1 MQVFKTYFLLL
12 KSYRGVVILYTSI
25 FLGVA
30 IVMTN
35 ATAGDGEEVFV
46 AERLDV
52 GVIDRDHGSIAKGLM
67 EYFADEHDLKELKDQ
82 EDAILNELYW
92 RKVDYVLVIPEGYE
106 ESLTDTDGKNMD
118 LECMKVPGSFE
129 SSFFESEL
137 SLYLSKLTGL
147 LESGETLSEAFSTMQ
162 DIQEEK
168 AEVSMADFVNENQG
182 DKTTAFF
189 MFAPYFF
196 ITLGISGVGLILLSF
211 NQKDV
216 KDRMECSSTTLK
228 SRIGGMAAAIFVFG
242 AILLIL
248 VLAAAAAITGGE
260 CLTDQR
266 LPYFVLNML
275 SVLLF
280 SMSLGF
286 LSGTIAKNNDALN
299 GINNVVSL
307 ALCFLG
313 GIFVPQEF
321 FGEGVLRV
329 AKFFPTYWYVKTN
342 ATISSMASMNDALQ
356 KEIMGQVLLVV
367 VYAVAIFAVTTVVIS
382 AKRKRVG

>member
-228 SRIGGMAAAIFVFG
+228 SRIGGIAAAIFVFG

-248 VLAAAAAITGGE
+248 VLAAAAIITGGG

-286 LSGTIAKNNDALN
+286 LSGTVAKNNDALN

>member
-30 IVMTN
+30 IIMTN
-35 ATAGDGEEVFV
+35 ALAGNGEEAFV
-46 AERLDV
+46 AERLDI
-52 GVIDRDHGSIAKGLM
+52 GIIDRDHGSVAKGLM
-67 EYFADEHDLKELKDQ
+67 EYFAEEHDLKELKEQ
-82 EDAILNELYW
+82 EDSILNELYW

-106 ESLTDTDGKNMD
+106 ESLTDTDSKNMD

-129 SSFFESEL
+129 SSFFEAEL
-137 SLYLSKLTGL
+137 SMYLSKLTGL

-162 DIQEEK
+162 DIQEKK

-216 KDRMECSSTTLK
+216 KDRMECSATTLK

-286 LSGTIAKNNDALN
+286 LSGTVAKNNNTLN

-342 ATISSMASMNDALQ
+342 AAISSMVSMNHALQ